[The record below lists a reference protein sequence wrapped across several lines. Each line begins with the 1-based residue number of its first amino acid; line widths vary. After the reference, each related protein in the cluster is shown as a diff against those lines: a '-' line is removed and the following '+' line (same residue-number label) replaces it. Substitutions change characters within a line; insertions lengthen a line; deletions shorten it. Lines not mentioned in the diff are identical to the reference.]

1 MRPLVL
7 KFRGLRS
14 YHSDTEIDFRDRRL
28 VAVIGDTGAGK
39 SSILEALCF
48 ALYGTS
54 TWSGKASGELIATG
68 AASLSVELSFIAD
81 GRTWRVNRTIR
92 ATTSAPLHKLVAEDD
107 ESVRFDGAT
116 AVNAQVR
123 KLVGM
128 DHEGFLRAV
137 VLPQG
142 RFQQL
147 LQSTASQRNS
157 VLKGLFRVDE
167 LQSARAVAE
176 VHRDRVRE
184 LLEEARVA
192 RARLLVDPRAVADS
206 ASREMEELQ
215 TRIGYLETVSV
226 EVRQCSEVAA
236 EQRKAADQINLR
248 AVAADKARRPDEFE
262 SLTRLVELDGRLR
275 REMQDAR
282 RLADDLESQAES
294 TASELRIADAA
305 GLGPAGLSEAT
316 ALLREG
322 LKTISDVQ
330 SVSDRLSEESQ
341 GLATL
346 EQEIANLANESAR
359 LLEDEG
365 KAVMVADRT
374 QSLAQE
380 AKGRLEDARSALSAA
395 RDWRERHMDAVRAR
409 ERAAKDLDEKSDL
422 VAIARDNYEELRSEL
437 ATAAAELERLQR
449 ANHAAAAAEGLS
461 PGDVC
466 PVCGKPLAEGF
477 VPTLPS
483 GLESA
488 RAKHRLAADGERQAL
503 EHLSRKESDVASAEA
518 SLTTAESHEHEAD
531 ASLQRALAKVV
542 AFVTEVDL
550 DSGDEVALGSLF
562 AAFRAIDEEY
572 ERARAMANLATVEVK
587 THRAKADEIGH
598 RFDDLTSQ
606 LERQR
611 QDLAARRD
619 RHEATVRSL
628 VPSLR
633 PSSEWD
639 VESVSGALNQ
649 ANEMLLSVQAKSKER
664 DDLLRGAQIE
674 GKRQQALAASI
685 EADVNLP
692 LRAVDTN
699 QARLEE
705 CLLALSLVL
714 GAVPPVRPEPDTL
727 ADRAEAAR
735 VRERWAESL
744 KETCEQKL
752 AAIQRQAEE
761 ADRNATQGL
770 ARVGCVTLQELVELT
785 ARFKAERAQAKER
798 LEAAEQQV
806 PMVEDLEGRLA
817 AGRGLEEALAT
828 IYTHLSDAKFI
839 DYVISRRQQVLLAI
853 ASEVFGSMTNDRYG
867 FSEDFRVVDGW
878 SGQAR
883 DVMTLS
889 GGETFLASLSLAL
902 ALVELAGRSGGRVE
916 ALFLDEGFASLDA
929 NVLPEALK
937 ALEAQ
942 ASGGRLV
949 VVISH
954 LRAVAETLE
963 EVLYVQRGPDGSRV
977 DWLTP
982 SSRDALLESDAESGL
997 LA

>member
-14 YHSDTEIDFRDRRL
+14 YRAETEVDFRDRRL

-54 TWSGKASGELIATG
+54 TWSGKASGELISTG

-81 GRTWRVNRTIR
+81 GRTWKVNRSIR
-92 ATTSAPLHKLVAEDD
+92 ANTSPPLHKLVAEDD

-116 AVNAQVR
+116 AVNAQIG

-128 DHEGFLRAV
+128 NHEGFLRAV

-147 LQSTASQRNS
+147 LQSTARERNS

-167 LQSARAVAE
+167 LLSARAVAE
-176 VHRDRVRE
+176 VHRDRMRE

-192 RARLLVDPRAVADS
+192 RARLLDDPRAVADS
-206 ASREMEELQ
+206 ASQEMQDSQE
-215 TRIGYLETVSV
+215 RVGDLEAVSV
-226 EVRQCSEVAA
+226 EVRQCNEVAA
-236 EQRKAADQINLR
+236 ERRKAADQLTLL
-248 AVAADKARRPDEFE
+248 AEAADKARRPDEIE
-262 SLTRLVELDGRLR
+262 SLTRLVELEGRLR
-275 REMQDAR
+275 SEMQDAR
-282 RLADDLESQAES
+282 RLADDLESQADE
-294 TASELRIADAA
+294 TASELRTAEAE

-322 LKTISDVQ
+322 LKTISDVH

-346 EQEIANLANESAR
+346 EQEIANLANRDAR

-365 KAVMVADRT
+365 RAMMVADRT
-374 QSLAQE
+374 QSLASE
-380 AKGRLEDARSALSAA
+380 AKARLDDARSALSAA
-395 RDWRERHMDAVRAR
+395 RDWRERYMDAVRAR
-409 ERAAKDLDEKSDL
+409 ERAEKDLGEKRSL
-422 VAIARDNYEELRSEL
+422 VAVESEKHEQLRSEL

-461 PGDVC
+461 EGDDC
-466 PVCGKPLAEGF
+466 PVCGRPLDRGF

-488 RAKHRLAADGERQAL
+488 RAKYRFAADSERQAL

-518 SLTTAESHEHEAD
+518 GLRTAESNEHEAD
-531 ASLQRALAKVV
+531 SSLQRALEKVA

-550 DSGDEVALGSLF
+550 DGGDELVLGSLF
-562 AAFRAIDEEY
+562 AASQATADEY
-572 ERARAMANLATVEVK
+572 ERARAAASLATVEVK
-587 THRAKADEIGH
+587 THRAKADGIRH
-598 RFDDLTSQ
+598 RFDDLASQ

-619 RHEATVRSL
+619 RHEATMRSL
-628 VPSLR
+628 VPSLQ
-633 PSSEWD
+633 PSSEWEA
-639 VESVSGALNQ
+639 ESVMAALSQ
-649 ANEMLLSVQAKSKER
+649 ANEMQASVQEKTKAR
-664 DDLLRGAQIE
+664 DDLLREAQVAR
-674 GKRQQALAASI
+674 KRHQSFAASI

-692 LRAVDTN
+692 LRAIDTN

-714 GAVPPVRPEPDTL
+714 GAVPPARPEPDTL

-735 VRERWAESL
+735 IRERWAESL
-744 KETCEQKL
+744 KETCEQHL
-752 AAIQRQAEE
+752 AAIRHQAEE
-761 ADRNATQGL
+761 ADRNATHGL
-770 ARVGCVTLQELVELT
+770 ARAGCVTLQEVVELT

-798 LEAAEQQV
+798 FEAAERQV
-806 PMVEDLEGRLA
+806 PIVEDLEGRLA
-817 AGRGLEEALAT
+817 AGRGLEEALTT
-828 IYTHLSDAKFI
+828 IYSHLSDAKFI
-839 DYVISRRQQVLLAI
+839 DYVISRRQQVLLAV
-853 ASEVFGSMTNDRYG
+853 ASEVFGSMTNARYG
-867 FSEDFRVVDGW
+867 FSEDFRIVDGW

-937 ALEAQ
+937 ALENQ

-963 EVLYVQRGPDGSRV
+963 EVLYVQRGPEGSHV
-977 DWLTP
+977 EWLTP
-982 SSRDALLESDAESGL
+982 RSRDALLESDAESGL